1 MGEIPKLAAG
11 DASGPCD
18 EGSPAAGGTSNRRS
32 QSKHAPSADACA
44 SAAACTRRRHGAPV
58 NRVVVL
64 KRGQARFSW
73 QRPRDFT
80 IEMAKSNLAPRAA
93 PSSAPLARR
102 FAALAYEAVL
112 YSALILIAGFLT
124 IPLVPAAAP
133 GEPGLRIPDLP
144 AKVLSFA
151 LVFGIG
157 ALYYAWSWTGG
168 RRTLP
173 MKTWRLT
180 LVRIDRTAPDGRTA
194 LVRYF
199 AGWIGPALALLGY
212 VALRK
217 AGHGTFALGLI
228 AFNYLWAFA
237 DPDRCFLHDR
247 LAGTRIVVQGPA

>member
-1 MGEIPKLAAG
+1 VTRSA
-11 DASGPCD
+11 
-18 EGSPAAGGTSNRRS
+18 SPAPTEDANDVSIRAG
-32 QSKHAPSADACA
+32 
-44 SAAACTRRRHGAPV
+44 
-58 NRVVVL
+58 
-64 KRGQARFSW
+64 
-73 QRPRDFT
+73 
-80 IEMAKSNLAPRAA
+80 AA
-93 PSSAPLARR
+93 PASLPRR

-124 IPLVPAAAP
+124 LPLVPPAAP

-173 MKTWRLT
+173 MKTWRLW
-180 LVRIDRTAPDGRTA
+180 LVRVDGTAPDGRTA
-194 LVRYF
+194 LMRYF
-199 AGWIGPALALLGY
+199 AGWIGPALALLAY
-212 VALRK
+212 VVLRS
-217 AGHGTFALGLI
+217 AGHGIFALWLV

-247 LAGTRIVVQGPA
+247 LAGTRIVGSEP

>member
-1 MGEIPKLAAG
+1 MAGMSERAGVIRRLAA
-11 DASGPCD
+11 SLY
-18 EGSPAAGGTSNRRS
+18 ET
-32 QSKHAPSADACA
+32 
-44 SAAACTRRRHGAPV
+44 
-58 NRVVVL
+58 L
-64 KRGQARFSW
+64 
-73 QRPRDFT
+73 
-80 IEMAKSNLAPRAA
+80 L
-93 PSSAPLARR
+93 L
-102 FAALAYEAVL
+102 AALALVVGFALTPVL
-112 YSALILIAGFLT
+112 TAGPSLPALEHALPLLT
-124 IPLVPAAAP
+124 PAAQA
-133 GEPGLRIPDLP
+133 
-144 AKVLSFA
+144 LSFGCLFA
-151 LVFGIG
+151 AFG
-157 ALYYAWSWTGG
+157 AYCAWGWSDG

-247 LAGTRIVVQGPA
+247 LAGTRIVVEGPA

>member
-18 EGSPAAGGTSNRRS
+18 ESAPAAGGTSNCPS
-32 QSKHAPSADACA
+32 QSKHAPGADLRT
-44 SAAACTRRRHGAPV
+44 SAAACTRRRPRAPV
-58 NRVVVL
+58 NRAN
-64 KRGQARFSW
+64 RGQARFSW

-80 IEMAKSNLAPRAA
+80 VEMAKSNLAPRAA
-93 PSSAPLARR
+93 PSSVPLARR

-151 LVFGIG
+151 LVIGIG

-173 MKTWRLT
+173 MKTWRLW
-180 LVRIDRTAPDGRTA
+180 LVRIDGTAPDGRIA

-199 AGWIGPALALLGY
+199 AGWIGPALALLAY
-212 VALRK
+212 VVLRR
-217 AGHGTFALGLI
+217 AGHGTFALWLI

-247 LAGTRIVVQGPA
+247 LAGTRIVEGPV